1 MEPNPDFH
9 DALLSKQRNA
19 WILPHC
25 LSTKTT
31 PIIVDFFADLLMGGI
46 ISNMSRYIF
55 EHLNIVCLL
64 VDVKTN
70 LEYFSDEETSE
81 NPHNNTR

>member
-46 ISNMSRYIF
+46 ISNMFKYIF
-55 EHLNIVCLL
+55 EHLNIMCLL
-64 VDVKTN
+64 VDIKTN
-70 LEYFSDEETSE
+70 HEYLSDEETSK